1 MKKNMKKDIYN
12 SLSQQVECALKAL
25 KTEGFLPDDLDT
37 KNVVVEQPKDLSHGD
52 FATNA
57 AMVLAKAARKNPREI
72 AMKLA
77 ELLEGKAGIASIDV
91 AGPGFINF
99 KMENKCFHEQIETIL
114 AQGVDYGK
122 SNIGADEK
130 VMVEFVSVNPTGPLH
145 AGHGRGAVYGDAL
158 CRLLTKAGYD
168 VYREYLMND
177 AGGQMRV
184 IVKSVHLR
192 YLELFGQ
199 KIEMPEGCY
208 PGDYVKDIA
217 QTLKERD
224 GDKWLSTTD
233 DEELF
238 KALRAFCV
246 EECMNMIND
255 AIVHDMDIK
264 FDNYFSEYDMHARG
278 EMDNAIK
285 KLTEKGYIYKGV
297 LAPPKGKVIEDYEAE
312 EMTLF
317 KAEQFGDD
325 CDRPVYKKNGEPTYF
340 GADVAYHNNKL
351 ERGFTKL
358 INVWGADHAGAVKRL
373 KAALTA
379 LTGNKD
385 ALHIQLMQMVKLVK
399 NGKEVKLSKRAGN
412 IIEVSDVVKEVGA
425 DAFRFLYLF
434 RKHDSQFTFDLA
446 KAVEKNNE
454 NPVFY
459 VQYAHA
465 RICSIFRQQKELGI
479 DESTS
484 DVNLALLDQPAELK
498 LIKQLCLFPL
508 VIEKAA
514 KMLEPHRVAFYAH
527 ELASHFHSLYGAE
540 KFLLPEDVALTHAR
554 LKLVKAAQVTLKAS
568 LEVLGV
574 NPVTEM

>member
-1 MKKNMKKDIYN
+1 MKTDIYTN
-12 SLSQQVECALKAL
+12 LRKAVEVALKEL
-25 KTEGFLPDDLDT
+25 KAEGFLPEDLVT
-37 KNVVVEQPKDLSHGD
+37 SNVTVEQPKDMSHGD

-57 AMVLAKAARKNPREI
+57 AMVLAKPAKKNPRDI
-72 AMKLA
+72 ATKLA
-77 ELLEGKAGIASIDV
+77 EKLAGQAGIETVDV

-99 KMENKCFHEQIETIL
+99 KMKNECFHEQIKAIL
-114 AQGVDYGK
+114 EQGLSYG
-122 SNIGADEK
+122 SSEVGAHEK

-158 CRLLTKAGYD
+158 CRLLDKAGYD

-184 IVKSVHLR
+184 IAKSVHTR
-192 YLELFGQ
+192 YLQSYGKDAIL
-199 KIEMPEGCY
+199 PEGCY

-217 QTLKERD
+217 KTLKERD
-224 GDKWLSTTD
+224 GDKWLNVTD
-233 DEELF
+233 DEEVF
-238 KALRAFCV
+238 VALRGFCV
-246 EECMNMIND
+246 EQCMAMVND
-255 AIVHDMDIK
+255 AVVNDMGIK
-264 FDNYFSEYDMHARG
+264 FDNYFSEFDMHERG
-278 EMDNAIK
+278 EMKVAID
-285 KLTEKGYIYKGV
+285 KLREKGYIYEGV
-297 LAPPKGKVIEDYEAE
+297 LAPPKGKIIEDYEPE

-373 KAALTA
+373 KAAVGA
-379 LTGNKD
+379 LTGKKD
-385 ALHIQLMQMVKLVK
+385 AIHIQLMQMVKLEK

-479 DESTS
+479 ADVAG
-484 DVNLALLDQPAELK
+484 DVNLQLLDQPEELK
-498 LIKQLCLFPL
+498 LIKQMCLFPL
-508 VIEKAA
+508 IVEKSAQS
-514 KMLEPHRVAFYAH
+514 LEPHRIAFYAH
-527 ELASHFHSLYGAE
+527 ELASSFHSLYNAE

-554 LKLVKAAQVTLKAS
+554 LELVKAAQITLKAS
-568 LEVLGV
+568 LDVLGV
-574 NPVTEM
+574 TPLEQM

>member
-1 MKKNMKKDIYN
+1 MKTDIYTF
-12 SLSQQVECALKAL
+12 LSNEVEIALQSLKA
-25 KTEGFLPDDLDT
+25 EGFLPEGLDT
-37 KNVVVEQPKDLSHGD
+37 KNVTVEQPKDLSHGD

-57 AMVLAKAARKNPREI
+57 AMVLAKAAKKNPREI
-72 AMKLA
+72 ATKLA
-77 ELLEGKAGIASIDV
+77 EILSVKDEIDAVDV

-99 KMENKCFHEQIETIL
+99 KMNPTCFHALIRTIL
-114 AQGVDYGK
+114 EQGLSYG
-122 SNIGADEK
+122 SLGAGKGEK

-158 CRLLTKAGYD
+158 CNLLSKAGYD

-184 IVKSVHLR
+184 IAKSVHTR
-192 YLELFGQ
+192 YLQSYGEDVEL
-199 KIEMPEGCY
+199 PEGCY
-208 PGDYVKDIA
+208 PGDYVKEMA
-217 QTLKERD
+217 ETLKERD
-224 GDKWLSTTD
+224 GDKWLNVTD
-233 DEELF
+233 DEEIFLT
-238 KALRAFCV
+238 LRKFCV
-246 EECMNMIND
+246 DECMGMINKTVVD
-255 AIVHDMDIK
+255 DMGIK
-264 FDNYFSEYDMHARG
+264 FDNYFSEHDMHERG
-278 EMDNAIK
+278 EMDNAMK
-285 KLTEKGYIYKGV
+285 KLREKGFIYEGV
-297 LAPPKGKVIEDYEAE
+297 LEPPKGKVIEDYEAE

-385 ALHIQLMQMVKLVK
+385 ALQIQLMQMVKLEK
-399 NGKEVKLSKRAGN
+399 NGEEVKLSKRAGN
-412 IIEVSDVVKEVGA
+412 IIEASDVVKEVGL

-434 RKHDSQFTFDLA
+434 RKHDSQFVFDLA

-465 RICSIFRQQKELGI
+465 RMCSIFRQQKELGI
-479 DESTS
+479 EEVAG
-484 DVNLALLDQPAELK
+484 DVDLSVLTNDAEINLM
-498 LIKQLCLFPL
+498 KQMCLFPL

-514 KMLEPHRVAFYAH
+514 KTLEPHRVAFYAH
-527 ELASHFHSLYGAE
+527 DLASSFHSLYNAE
-540 KFLLPEDVALTHAR
+540 KFLLPEDLATTHAR
-554 LKLVKAAQVTLKAS
+554 LELVKSAQVVLKAS

-574 NPVTEM
+574 SAVERM